1 MPSKHDSMKSYMEDV
16 GKIPLVSR
24 AEEVSLAAEIANGSE
39 EARQKLIRSNLRLVV
54 KIAHDF
60 KSLGLPL
67 VDLIAEG
74 NIGLMRAVDKFDPS
88 KGAKF
93 SSYAAWWIKQSMRR
107 ALANQSRT
115 VRIPVQSAGKLAKI
129 RAAKDRL
136 SRKLDREPTIKEIA
150 ESLDFAER
158 TVQVLLRSASR
169 SFSLQDTLQLG
180 EEGEFEDVIADLT
193 AAAPDA
199 EAEKSDACDR
209 LKVMLQRLDER
220 ERMIIVKRFGLDGE
234 RPETLQQLS
243 KVVGRTRER
252 VRQIQYSALGK
263 LKKMLNKERR
273 EGLDTRL
280 ERESKEHEIQED
292 PK

>member
-1 MPSKHDSMKSYMEDV
+1 VPATHDSMKSYMEDV
-16 GKIPLVSR
+16 GKIPLISR
-24 AEEVSLAAEIANGSE
+24 AEEVRLAGEIAAGSE

-129 RAAKDRL
+129 RATKDHL
-136 SRKLDREPTIKEIA
+136 SRKLDREPTTKEIA
-150 ESLDFAER
+150 ESLDFAEH

-169 SFSLQDTLQLG
+169 SLSLQDSLQVG

-209 LKVMLQRLDER
+209 LKVMLERLDER
-220 ERMIIVKRFGLDGE
+220 EQMIIVKRFGLDGE

-243 KVVGRTRER
+243 RVVGRTRER
-252 VRQIQYSALGK
+252 VRQIQYSALSK
-263 LKKMLNKERR
+263 LKQMLDRERR

-280 ERESKEHEIQED
+280 QREQKENEKQED
-292 PK
+292 E